1 MRQWMEITW
10 CLGVGGKGEET
21 DGVVV
26 QSWEEGQDA
35 GLEAITQEDLV
46 GGGLDVVD
54 GGQSLL
60 SGESDDEAEGEEE
73 IEDDQDTNY
82 GTDVSEL

>member
-1 MRQWMEITW
+1 
-10 CLGVGGKGEET
+10 
-21 DGVVV
+21 
-26 QSWEEGQDA
+26 
-35 GLEAITQEDLV
+35 
-46 GGGLDVVD
+46 
-54 GGQSLL
+54 L